1 MNLVRTDPF
10 KRDFLKLP
18 PNIKPTGEKALRLF
32 AGNPFHLL
40 LHIKKTKGEVLKG
53 YGTIFEGRFS
63 KSYRF
68 LFLIEGDSYILLRC
82 GKHDEFFK

>member
-18 PNIKPTGEKALRLF
+18 EDIKRSGEKALRLF
-32 AGNPFHLL
+32 GTNPFHPS

-53 YGTIFEGRFS
+53 
-63 KSYRF
+63 
-68 LFLIEGDSYILLRC
+68 
-82 GKHDEFFK
+82 

>member
-10 KRDFLKLP
+10 KRDFSKLP
-18 PNIKPTGEKALRLF
+18 KNIKRSAEKALKLF
-32 AGNPFHLL
+32 ATNPFHPS

-53 YGTIFEGRFS
+53 YSNVFEGRFS

-68 LFLIEGDSYILLRC
+68 LFLIEGNSSVLLRC
-82 GKHDEFFK
+82 GRHDEFFK

>member
-18 PNIKPTGEKALRLF
+18 EDIKRSGEKALRLF
-32 AGNPFHLL
+32 GTNPFHPS

-53 YGTIFEGRFS
+53 YSNVFE
-63 KSYRF
+63 
-68 LFLIEGDSYILLRC
+68 EDSAKATVFC
-82 GKHDEFFK
+82 S

>member
-18 PNIKPTGEKALRLF
+18 ENIKRTGEKALRLF
-32 AGNPFHLL
+32 DTDPFHPS

-53 YGTIFEGRFS
+53 YSNVFEGRFS

-68 LFLIEGDSYILLRC
+68 LFLIEGDTYVLLRC
-82 GKHDEFFK
+82 GKHDEFFR